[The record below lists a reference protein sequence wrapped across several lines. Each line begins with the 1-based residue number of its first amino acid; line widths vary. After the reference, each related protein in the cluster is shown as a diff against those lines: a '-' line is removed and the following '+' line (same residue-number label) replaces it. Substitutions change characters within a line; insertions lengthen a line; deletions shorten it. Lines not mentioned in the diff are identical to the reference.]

1 MEPDIAMQFDPD
13 SLNARDMYQWMV
25 STVLP
30 RPIAWVSTVNEAGV
44 SNLAPFSFFNAV
56 CARPPTLMFCP
67 ANDRFGRKKDTLINI
82 EATGQ
87 FVLHLVSF
95 GLVEPMNATAA
106 TLPPGESEFERF
118 HVDSVPSVKVRPPR
132 IPSAPVAF
140 ECQLDRIVRISEG
153 PIGGN
158 AVFGRI
164 VHVHVNDAILGPDGR
179 PDPSAID
186 LVSRGGGE
194 FYFRLGERFALERP
208 E

>member
-1 MEPDIAMQFDPD
+1 MQLDPD

-30 RPIAWVSTVNEAGV
+30 RPIAWVSTVNAAGV

-67 ANDRFGRKKDTLINI
+67 ANDRTGRKKDTLVNI
-82 EATGQ
+82 EAVGE

-95 GLVEPMNATAA
+95 PLVEQMNATAA

-118 HVDSVPSVKVRPPR
+118 GVRSVPSTRVRPPR
-132 IPSAPVAF
+132 IAAAPVAF
-140 ECQLDRIVRISEG
+140 ECRLDRIVRISEG

-158 AVFGRI
+158 AVFGTI
-164 VHVHVNDAILGPDGR
+164 VQLHVDDAVLGPGGR
-179 PDPSAID
+179 PDPAALD

-194 FYFRLGERFALERP
+194 FYFRLGSQFALARP